1 MPTTIGSALRV
12 GGSYETRPH
21 NLRRTDRLRLT
32 LCHSIRVAYRAGG
45 VLMTKDIWPN
55 PSDKEFAKYLLETL
69 GPAFREAG
77 NTLSADDVEDAGHRL
92 LAAAEALEV
101 FA

>member
-1 MPTTIGSALRV
+1 
-12 GGSYETRPH
+12 
-21 NLRRTDRLRLT
+21 
-32 LCHSIRVAYRAGG
+32 
-45 VLMTKDIWPN
+45 MTKDIWPN
-55 PSDKEFAKYLLETL
+55 PSDKEFANYLLETL

-101 FA
+101 FL